1 MPERLPYFSSAP
13 PGFVCGRG
21 TRVPVSGL
29 ALDGQGAGRG
39 EGLVVAVQDGR
50 RDQVG
55 VVHDMGAVHS
65 ANRPGHQ
72 LCLEGRACGGNHG
85 RPAAQGDG
93 RVDGGVDG
101 GRRAY
106 SLRGDDGARDFPG
119 CRDGSR
125 VEHRHLLHTHH
136 RRHAVR
142 EEGARHE
149 PGLGVGDGR
158 RREDG
163 AGHRHEL
170 RRRDD
175 QRLSSLS
182 DGLSDERGAEN
193 SPRACHVLPREE
205 DRGHSRAVH
214 STLDRLRL
222 SRQSFSPRLG
232 VGHENRAEHRLR
244 NDDVRI
250 RSNGESRRHLSG
262 FRYEHC
268 LALSQRAENLL
279 RPCNESYRSGDGDEL
294 GSEAPLRGG
303 NRPGLEHYLRGHL
316 VTTNI

>member
-13 PGFVCGRG
+13 PGIVCGRG
-21 TRVPVSGL
+21 TRVPISGL
-29 ALDGQGAGRG
+29 AFDGQGACRG

-55 VVHDMGAVHS
+55 VVHDMGTVHS
-65 ANRPGHQ
+65 AYNSGHQ
-72 LCLEGRACGGNHG
+72 LRLESRACGGDHG
-85 RPAAQGDG
+85 RPAAQSNG

-106 SLRGDDGARDFPG
+106 SLRGYDGARDFPG
-119 CRDGSR
+119 CCDGSC

-136 RRHAVR
+136 CRHAVR

-149 PGLGVGDGR
+149 LRPGVGDGR

-163 AGHRHEL
+163 GGHGHEL
-170 RRRDD
+170 RRGDD

-182 DGLSDERGAEN
+182 DGLGDDRGAEN
-193 SPRACHVLPREE
+193 SLRSCHVLSREE
-205 DRGHSRAVH
+205 DRGYSRAVH

-232 VGHENRAEHRLR
+232 VGHENRTEHRLR
-244 NDDVRI
+244 NDDVRV
-250 RSNGESRRHLSG
+250 SSDSESRRHLSG

-268 LALSQRAENLL
+268 LALSQRTENLL
-279 RPCNESYRSGDGDEL
+279 RPRDESYWSGDGNEL

-303 NRPGLEHYLRGHL
+303 HRPGLEHYLRSHL
-316 VTTNI
+316 VGTNI